1 MRAAASW
8 QAGRLVLTALLLW
21 RVATALRRRRR
32 HCALDAARR
41 LRGGHAATR
50 RAVRPMTSAYMAAHL
65 VRVRLRVQ
73 LAHAEG

>member
-41 LRGGHAATR
+41 LRGGHAA
-50 RAVRPMTSAYMAAHL
+50 RAR
-65 VRVRLRVQ
+65 Q
-73 LAHAEG
+73 LTLSLALALALTLTLSLTLT